1 MPYFGKFNQCNEGI
15 IMTQLEYIKLTN
27 PIIKHLMGLYNDD
40 MTKTTQLIVN
50 QAEQNTE
57 FIINSLEE
65 ISNQINDWIKLLKEI
80 D

>member
-1 MPYFGKFNQCNEGI
+1 
-15 IMTQLEYIKLTN
+15 MTQLEYIKLTN
-27 PIIKHLMGLYNDD
+27 PIIKQLMGFYYDNIA
-40 MTKTTQLIVN
+40 KTIQLVVN